1 MQMVT
6 QRYKFS
12 KNRCVCAQSSD
23 SLQPVN
29 YSPLGS
35 SVNGISQAR
44 ILEWVAVYSSKG
56 SSPPRDPTA
65 SPTSPALAGGFFT
78 TSTNWEANLSPIYC
92 EKHTHTDTYNLY
104 ILFIYIRVW
113 DICSYIV
120 DNSEKAMARQSST
133 LA

>member
-56 SSPPRDPTA
+56 SSPEAELRGLLSSGRVGSGQKVCLMIKP
-65 SPTSPALAGGFFT
+65 GG
-78 TSTNWEANLSPIYC
+78 E
-92 EKHTHTDTYNLY
+92 ERKK
-104 ILFIYIRVW
+104 IR
-113 DICSYIV
+113 C
-120 DNSEKAMARQSST
+120 
-133 LA
+133 